1 VGKRQQWRG
10 RNFSFHPADP
20 SHGAIALACLDF
32 LAGRTRFGLSIDRKI
47 GVGIFPNVEGFFVG
61 FADGCV
67 IAHQF
72 LCPAELK
79 PGRRAG
85 DRCPG
90 RYCRSGDTF
99 CTQFSH
105 RMGKQVD
112 NIPPDTM
119 AAFQW
124 YSWPGNIR
132 ELQNLVERAVIL
144 SRGGV
149 LPNSLHKIR
158 IEVMP
163 PRNIVFPL
171 AHHR

>member
-1 VGKRQQWRG
+1 MRHRPSLSLPSRVEAGPDGPVIDAR
-10 RNFSFHPADP
+10 AD
-20 SHGAIALACLDF
+20 IAALV
-32 LAGRTRFGLSIDRKI
+32 TH
-47 GVGIFPNVEGFFVG
+47 FV
-61 FADGCV
+61 
-67 IAHQF
+67 
-72 LCPAELK
+72 
-79 PGRRAG
+79 
-85 DRCPG
+85 
-90 RYCRSGDTF
+90 
-99 CTQFSH
+99 TQFSH